1 MNCEF
6 AHDGMTGNADMDG
19 IVGRD
24 LVRIVAA
31 RRTAAL
37 VRWTA
42 VKLSYSARIP
52 I

>member
-24 LVRIVAA
+24 WVRIVAA
-31 RRTAAL
+31 RRTAASRDL
-37 VRWTA
+37 NVSF
-42 VKLSYSARIP
+42 LDG
-52 I
+52 